1 MGGIGGGAPGP
12 GSDLITI
19 DRVAKVYS
27 TKAGPV
33 HALGPV
39 DLSVRR
45 GEFVA
50 IVGPSGCGKS
60 TLLLLVAGLL
70 PCTAGRITLDGR
82 EVREPQ
88 TDIGIVFQ
96 TPALADWRDVLGNVL
111 LQIELRRQRTKD
123 YRQRARQLLASVGL
137 GEFERSYPF
146 ELSGGMQQRTAF
158 CRALVHD
165 PPLVLM
171 DEPLGALDA
180 LTREQLRID
189 LERLWMDS
197 RKTVLFVTHS
207 ITESVQLA
215 DRVVVMSPRPGV
227 IERVETID
235 LPRPRTIEVRE
246 SPAFQQHVHA
256 ITEVFLSRGVLTR

>member
-1 MGGIGGGAPGP
+1 V
-12 GSDLITI
+12 SSLIT
-19 DRVAKVYS
+19 VEGVSKVYE

-33 HALGPV
+33 HALGPL
-39 DLSVRR
+39 DLEVRA

-60 TLLLLVAGLL
+60 TLLLLVAGLIDCSSGAIAVEGSSVL
-70 PCTAGRITLDGR
+70 GPR
-82 EVREPQ
+82 
-88 TDIGIVFQ
+88 TDVGIVFQ

-111 LQIELRRQRTKD
+111 LQVEMRG
-123 YRQRARQLLASVGL
+123 QRAGRYADRARELLAAVGL
-137 GEFERSYPF
+137 REFERRYPF

-180 LTREQLRID
+180 LTREQLRTD
-189 LERLWMDS
+189 LERLWMRS
-197 RKTVLFVTHS
+197 GKTVLFVTHS

-215 DRVVVMSPRPGV
+215 DRVIVMSPRPGV
-227 IERVETID
+227 IDRVVSID

-246 SPAFQQHVHA
+246 SPQFHRYVHE
-256 ITEVFLSRGVLTR
+256 ITEIFFQRGVLTQ

>member
-1 MGGIGGGAPGP
+1 VEDFI
-12 GSDLITI
+12 SVDQVTKI
-19 DRVAKVYS
+19 YQ

-39 DLSVRR
+39 DLSLGS

-70 PCTAGRITLDGR
+70 ECTSGEILVGRSLVTGPR
-82 EVREPQ
+82 
-88 TDIGIVFQ
+88 TDVGIVFQ
-96 TPALADWRDVLGNVL
+96 TPALAEWRDVLGNVL
-111 LQIELRRQRTKD
+111 LQVEMRRLRVHE
-123 YRQRARQLLASVGL
+123 YRDRAQQLLTSVGL
-137 GEFERSYPF
+137 EGFERRYPF

-180 LTREQLRID
+180 LTREQLRTD
-189 LERLWMDS
+189 LERLWITS

-207 ITESVQLA
+207 IVESVQLA
-215 DRVVVMSPRPGV
+215 DRVVVMSPRPGTV
-227 IERVETID
+227 ERIVETG

-246 SPAFQQHVHA
+246 TPQFQECVHE
-256 ITEVFLSRGVLTR
+256 ITEIFLSRGVLTR